1 MGKKHIKVLWLDDMR
16 DPVKYLKKKV
26 TKDSGA
32 LYNNINFYN
41 ELMRKYDPEF
51 TWVRTFEEFTDYI
64 MQNGLP
70 DLVSLDHDL
79 GKGLK
84 KGAECAHWLKQY
96 CAENGLKLP
105 KFYAHSANPNGRAE
119 INATLS
125 DNGGIVPLTEQD
137 LRYMISSAV
146 ARLLQEDVFANRAT
160 IRGRKNK
167 SVNLTYQRHTGY
179 NKGNLTSA
187 DMLGTEKMEK
197 NNEDTYKKKLKGG
210 IWSYNI
216 TSIKG
221 EEVMHF
227 FKERYARERKAVTLR
242 TGGVDYELGME
253 DNEFNEFMRIFNAK
267 VNRVINY
274 CIEQFRAEN
283 NEFEPT
289 KVSIY
294 PVPSR
299 EQFNQ
304 KMAEEMSKMTLG
316 GLPVQVIDQNMLKKD
331 LRNLQKDEDF
341 INKNKEFFN
350 GKLGKDSEE
359 GGFGMPVMTHL
370 EDDIRRL
377 SAFNEAVKYVDVMNA
392 AFNQIK
398 SSWNNYKTNGSPRT
412 LNTLASA
419 YAKYYDAMKACTNL
433 VSYKNFVRKGG
444 EDANFKMDTIAK
456 AIKYTKGPSVEGR
469 SGKIWSLVEPIL
481 GKQISPSTG
490 KEYGQVDIN
499 EWTPSKFQIKN
510 LSNGERM
517 GLKGYYN
524 ANEDAELVQR
534 ELERIKGGVFVIFDD
549 NISGGATL
557 GDICYQCKELG
568 IQYIIPITFGEMAE
582 KWTMNMIPLSRPTS
596 DEGKY
601 GEFNY

>member
-1 MGKKHIKVLWLDDMR
+1 MNKKHITVLWLDDMR
-16 DPVKYLKKKV
+16 DPIKYLKKKV

-41 ELMRKYDPEF
+41 ELMQKYDPEF

-96 CAENGLKLP
+96 CTENGLKLP

-146 ARLLQEDVFANRAT
+146 ARLLQEDVFANKAT

-197 NNEDTYKKKLKGG
+197 NNEDTYKKMLKGG

-227 FKERYARERKAVTLR
+227 FKERYAKEKKAVTLR

-253 DNEFNEFMRIFNAK
+253 DNEFNEFMQTFNAK

-341 INKNKEFFN
+341 ISKNKEFFN
-350 GKLGKDSEE
+350 GKLGKDSDE

-377 SAFNEAVKYVDVMNA
+377 GAFNEAVKYVDVMNA
-392 AFNQIK
+392 AFKKIL
-398 SSWNNYKTNGSPRT
+398 SSWNNFKTNHSQR
-412 LNTLASA
+412 TLASLAGA
-419 YAKYYDAMKACTNL
+419 YAQYYDAMKACTNL

-456 AIKYTKGPSVEGR
+456 AIKYTKGRSVEDR
-469 SGKIWSLVEPIL
+469 SGKIWSLVKPIL
-481 GKQISPSTG
+481 DNQISPSTG

-582 KWTMNMIPLSRPTS
+582 KWTMNMIPLSKPTN
-596 DEGKY
+596 DKGKY